1 MILIGG
7 FIRVDGD
14 IKGVIFVDLDLIKAA
29 AGDLALVP
37 LEIEGNVAGDLG
49 IGSIRACGCLLFLL
63 DIVLVVPQHG
73 VPAAVIPLEQ
83 LVAAAGVIIAGI
95 FQFAGDKLIVQH
107 IKALGQLN
115 MDTVVVF
122 LDRFGR
128 DICDGK
134 AAVQK
139 LRNGGDVG
147 ILVFSAIL
155 ALHLQSSEV
164 IQCIQTFDGGNG
176 TCVIF
181 DFEIRR
187 SNAVIGLLRICH
199 RHQRCHLRSI
209 QRDFSHLAIHI
220 AGDHGQGAEIFVHIA
235 HDANGAGIHGVFLNV
250 GRGVGGGRSIHGE
263 QGNVGIGG
271 IILHLQRLAFRGHSL
286 GHGAIVNDDITGHC
300 GIRRQIT
307 VKIHGIAA
315 AGLFVVQ
322 RAAQLAVQRQHA
334 GNLRDSALGDIGIFQ
349 AVGKEHHVPW
359 AVVVAVVV
367 AVAGVVAHGLAVGIV
382 QLEVALALLI
392 AQLALG
398 YGQQVVGP
406 VAAQRGAGL
415 CQPFVLVLRA
425 VQRVGQAV
433 HRVVMLRQAADQHFL
448 VAGIGVVVHRGLDHR
463 IDHHGLC
470 GHRLLKQGHRVI
482 IGVHFFYKLALF
494 QTAHQLIGGGV
505 AAVVVGVL
513 EQLTDQAAVL
523 RVKAVIGVL
532 VLFFQAGQLPHF
544 LIAVVG
550 VLMGHKDVLRLCGI
564 GCNAGII
571 RIHAER
577 IIKRR
582 AVVRHGGVPVLRF
595 AFLIA
600 AHQLLFIA
608 GSGVLVLQL
617 AAQIFGRFGNAH
629 AVQLPVHEQ
638 AGGKRQCQQQRS
650 IASGALVVPTEL
662 FLIFFHNIPH
672 DS

>member
-1 MILIGG
+1 M
-7 FIRVDGD
+7 
-14 IKGVIFVDLDLIKAA
+14 
-29 AGDLALVP
+29 
-37 LEIEGNVAGDLG
+37 
-49 IGSIRACGCLLFLL
+49 
-63 DIVLVVPQHG
+63 VVPQHG

-83 LVAAAGVIIAGI
+83 PVAAAGVIIAGI
-95 FQFAGDKLIVQH
+95 FQFAGDKLVLQH

-115 MDTVVVF
+115 MDTVVIV
-122 LDRFGR
+122 LDRLGR

-134 AAVQK
+134 AAVQR

-181 DFEIRR
+181 NFVIRR

-334 GNLRDSALGDIGIFQ
+334 GNLRDRALGDIGIFQ

-406 VAAQRGAGL
+406 VAA
-415 CQPFVLVLRA
+415 
-425 VQRVGQAV
+425 
-433 HRVVMLRQAADQHFL
+433 
-448 VAGIGVVVHRGLDHR
+448 
-463 IDHHGLC
+463 
-470 GHRLLKQGHRVI
+470 
-482 IGVHFFYKLALF
+482 
-494 QTAHQLIGGGV
+494 
-505 AAVVVGVL
+505 
-513 EQLTDQAAVL
+513 
-523 RVKAVIGVL
+523 
-532 VLFFQAGQLPHF
+532 
-544 LIAVVG
+544 
-550 VLMGHKDVLRLCGI
+550 
-564 GCNAGII
+564 
-571 RIHAER
+571 
-577 IIKRR
+577 
-582 AVVRHGGVPVLRF
+582 
-595 AFLIA
+595 
-600 AHQLLFIA
+600 
-608 GSGVLVLQL
+608 
-617 AAQIFGRFGNAH
+617 
-629 AVQLPVHEQ
+629 
-638 AGGKRQCQQQRS
+638 
-650 IASGALVVPTEL
+650 
-662 FLIFFHNIPH
+662 
-672 DS
+672 

>member
-1 MILIGG
+1 M
-7 FIRVDGD
+7 
-14 IKGVIFVDLDLIKAA
+14 
-29 AGDLALVP
+29 
-37 LEIEGNVAGDLG
+37 
-49 IGSIRACGCLLFLL
+49 
-63 DIVLVVPQHG
+63 
-73 VPAAVIPLEQ
+73 
-83 LVAAAGVIIAGI
+83 
-95 FQFAGDKLIVQH
+95 
-107 IKALGQLN
+107 
-115 MDTVVVF
+115 
-122 LDRFGR
+122 
-128 DICDGK
+128 
-134 AAVQK
+134 
-139 LRNGGDVG
+139 
-147 ILVFSAIL
+147 
-155 ALHLQSSEV
+155 
-164 IQCIQTFDGGNG
+164 
-176 TCVIF
+176 
-181 DFEIRR
+181 
-187 SNAVIGLLRICH
+187 
-199 RHQRCHLRSI
+199 
-209 QRDFSHLAIHI
+209 
-220 AGDHGQGAEIFVHIA
+220 
-235 HDANGAGIHGVFLNV
+235 

-322 RAAQLAVQRQHA
+322 RAAQLAVQRQHT

-367 AVAGVVAHGLAVGIV
+367 AVAGVVAHGLAIGIV

-448 VAGIGVVVHRGLDHR
+448 VAGISVVVHRGLGHR

-505 AAVVVGVL
+505 AAVVVGVT
-513 EQLTDQAAVL
+513 EQTTNQAAVL
-523 RVKAVIGVL
+523 RIKAVIGVL

-571 RIHAER
+571 RIHAEC